1 MPYYLCSNSDGL
13 HACCSWEQAK
23 KMTHGRSGSW
33 VKKYSRR
40 DKLEA
45 AIAQTRH
52 VPREAPSSA
61 EAAAGSTENAYTD
74 GSCVLHE
81 WSACAVYFG
90 PDSRDNAVVELPAPH
105 TAPRAELAAVLLCLQ
120 KGFRRGR
127 IFTDSTF
134 VCRAFSRGWPE
145 AYAHQDLVQSIRSL
159 WTQELSI
166 AKVPAHAGVP
176 GNEAVDAM
184 LRSRLLAR
192 PARPPPP
199 ALPPLASAPLE
210 AHEGRPMAPQA
221 HAGSQDLLWRDF

>member
-13 HACCSWEQAK
+13 HACCSWEEAK
-23 KMTHGRSGSW
+23 KLTHGRSGSW

-40 DKLEA
+40 DELEA
-45 AIAQTRH
+45 AITQTRH

-61 EAAAGSTENAYTD
+61 AAAGSAENAYTD

-105 TAPRAELAAVLLCLQ
+105 TAPRAELAAVLLCLR

-127 IFTDSTF
+127 ICTDSTF

-145 AYAHQDLVQSIRSL
+145 TYAHQDLVQPIRSL
-159 WTQELSI
+159 WTPELSI
-166 AKVPAHAGVP
+166 VKVPAHAGVP

-192 PARPPPP
+192 PARPLP
-199 ALPPLASAPLE
+199 ALPPFASTALE
-210 AHEGRPMAPQA
+210 PREDRPVAPQA
-221 HAGSQDLLWRDF
+221 DAGPQDLLWRDF